1 MLQRYSV
8 RLRIYSWFMKYCH
21 PKLASAGVIA
31 AFPVVTLVG
40 ANKHFWRRCRGRHRL
55 KYIDK
60 VMNKIEI
67 GIRLLKRLTWLCFL
81 VFVDMKTG

>member
-1 MLQRYSV
+1 
-8 RLRIYSWFMKYCH
+8 MKYYH

-31 AFPVVTLVG
+31 AFLVVTLVG
-40 ANKHFWRRCRGRHRL
+40 ANKYFFRRCRGRHIL

-67 GIRLLKRLTWLCFL
+67 GIRLLNRVTWLCFL
-81 VFVDMKTG
+81 VFADMKTG